1 MRASRRLQDSRIKV
15 WHNYQ
20 TVFLNLNILG
30 PCSTLLLDTDCAYVC
45 VGGAWAFPAAALSL
59 AGLCSSSVQL
69 VAGPA
74 GHRHGVLRGSV
85 PPPRHQPAGELLE
98 PRRTKGYREVG
109 KGREDEQSRG
119 VLLSE
124 HTWLRNTE
132 PLPSQLCSWRR
143 GGTGWEQQQLSSG
156 ASAHGPQGTAR
167 VGALWPQ
174 QFREGEREKFAPC
187 LLPSDV

>member
-1 MRASRRLQDSRIKV
+1 MGFSCSCAEPRRAVQQLCAVGGRPSWAPARSAAGLRAS
-15 WHNYQ
+15 
-20 TVFLNLNILG
+20 
-30 PCSTLLLDTDCAYVC
+30 
-45 VGGAWAFPAAALSL
+45 
-59 AGLCSSSVQL
+59 
-69 VAGPA
+69 
-74 GHRHGVLRGSV
+74 
-85 PPPRHQPAGELLE
+85 PRHQPTGELLE

-119 VLLSE
+119 VLISE
-124 HTWLRNTE
+124 HTWMRNTE
-132 PLPSQLCSWRR
+132 PLLSQRCSWRR

-156 ASAHGPQGTAR
+156 ASARSPQGTAR